1 MYDCS
6 SNIPIC
12 DIPVKPMEPLQK
24 SALETMSSRVIQFIS
39 PFLELQYLRYIM
51 IPRDLSLRLSGTYPP
66 SGYSQGNMQREFSL
80 SFSQPIS
87 TNWVTLPA
95 LGKIKCFFLFVHSSR
110 SIRSAQS
117 SLSIRSESKQNS
129 SPSSTVL
136 TKKENKLR
144 LDLSEVINAVPRMTM
159 LEINIRHFYFL
170 FTLLE
175 ESHLTV
181 EIILSSIFYFF
192 TVVITL

>member
-6 SNIPIC
+6 SNISIY
-12 DIPVKPMEPLQK
+12 DILVKPMEPLQK

-80 SFSQPIS
+80 SFLQPIP

-144 LDLSEVINAVPRMTM
+144 LDLSEVPRMTM
-159 LEINIRHFYFL
+159 LEINIRNFHFL

>member
-6 SNIPIC
+6 SNISIY
-12 DIPVKPMEPLQK
+12 DILVKPMEPLQK

-80 SFSQPIS
+80 SFSQPIP

-144 LDLSEVINAVPRMTM
+144 LDLSEVPRMTM
-159 LEINIRHFYFL
+159 LEINIRNFHFL

>member
-1 MYDCS
+1 
-6 SNIPIC
+6 
-12 DIPVKPMEPLQK
+12 
-24 SALETMSSRVIQFIS
+24 
-39 PFLELQYLRYIM
+39 M

-80 SFSQPIS
+80 SFLQPIP

-159 LEINIRHFYFL
+159 LEINIRNFHFL